1 MMPVGSALAQ
11 SDASVQITAE
21 AEPMRVEPGQ
31 PVVFSVRVE
40 GPSATVVQPPDPP
53 SVTNLRLQRRT
64 PSTQRGLSSG
74 GGPSEHHV
82 TFTWRYRALQTGV
95 ARIQPVEV
103 TVLGDTYTTEEI
115 QVQVVSE
122 ASRSADRSGAS
133 SSAGRDKNS
142 ALDPQDLFI
151 RATPTVDRMYQ
162 NEQVVVKYH
171 LLYRPKIRLR
181 HSRLAG
187 AWSAPGFWREELDVP
202 SRPVPQR
209 SRIDSR
215 TYRSIVLKRVAL
227 FPTHAG
233 SLRVDPLRI
242 EVEAQGTL
250 QMQGDAV
257 RGRFEPVELASG
269 ALSLS
274 VRSLPP
280 AAPPSFDGAVGQ
292 FSMSTDADRDSV
304 AVGSPVEVAVQVQGI
319 GNLATLSSPGLDVPS
334 EFEVYGPSVQTDID
348 RGGKQ
353 IGGTKTFTYTL
364 VPRSSG
370 RYSLSPIRFSYFD
383 PDAEQYR
390 TVRNAL
396 PTLRVTGEAAPRVV
410 GRTGDGLPVGDIAG
424 LAAAEQAQWVR
435 ADRPPLHRWPWA
447 YVALLLPVL
456 AAGGGAAYR
465 RWGGASET
473 ADTADPNASR
483 VPTQDHVHTA
493 RQHLRNGDETAF
505 YDTVEQALLTLLD
518 ERLQADS
525 AGTTRAALEQSLAR
539 HDVPKDLRDAL
550 SDLLDRCEEARF
562 APNRASPDPA
572 EAVLEEA
579 QSVLRRLDERLPE
592 APGRRPR
599 S

>member
-1 MMPVGSALAQ
+1 
-11 SDASVQITAE
+11 
-21 AEPMRVEPGQ
+21 
-31 PVVFSVRVE
+31 
-40 GPSATVVQPPDPP
+40 
-53 SVTNLRLQRRT
+53 
-64 PSTQRGLSSG
+64 
-74 GGPSEHHV
+74 
-82 TFTWRYRALQTGV
+82 
-95 ARIQPVEV
+95 
-103 TVLGDTYTTEEI
+103 
-115 QVQVVSE
+115 
-122 ASRSADRSGAS
+122 
-133 SSAGRDKNS
+133 
-142 ALDPQDLFI
+142 
-151 RATPTVDRMYQ
+151 
-162 NEQVVVKYH
+162 
-171 LLYRPKIRLR
+171 
-181 HSRLAG
+181 
-187 AWSAPGFWREELDVP
+187 
-202 SRPVPQR
+202 
-209 SRIDSR
+209 
-215 TYRSIVLKRVAL
+215 
-227 FPTHAG
+227 
-233 SLRVDPLRI
+233 
-242 EVEAQGTL
+242 
-250 QMQGDAV
+250 
-257 RGRFEPVELASG
+257 
-269 ALSLS
+269 
-274 VRSLPP
+274 
-280 AAPPSFDGAVGQ
+280 
-292 FSMSTDADRDSV
+292 MSTDVDRDSV
-304 AVGSPVEVAVQVQGI
+304 AASSPVEVAVQVQGI
-319 GNLATLSSPGLDVPS
+319 GNLATLSPPGLDVPS

-410 GRTGDGLPVGDIAG
+410 GRTGDGLPVGDVAG
-424 LAAAEQAQWVR
+424 LVAAEQAQWVR
-435 ADRPPLHRWPWA
+435 ADRSPLHRWPWA

-550 SDLLDRCEEARF
+550 FNLLDRCEEARF

-572 EAVLEEA
+572 EAMLEKA

-592 APGRRPR
+592 ASGRRPR

>member
-21 AEPMRVEPGQ
+21 AEPMRVELGQ

-209 SRIDSR
+209 SRIDGR

-280 AAPPSFDGAVGQ
+280 AAPPSFDGAVGR

-304 AVGSPVEVAVQVQGI
+304 AVSSPVEVAVQVQGI

-410 GRTGDGLPVGDIAG
+410 GRTGDGLPVGDVAG
-424 LAAAEQAQWVR
+424 LVAAEQAQWVR
-435 ADRPPLHRWPWA
+435 ADRSPLHRWPWA

-505 YDTVEQALLTLLD
+505 YDAVEQALLTLLD

-525 AGTTRAALEQSLAR
+525 AGTTRTALEQSLAR

-550 SDLLDRCEEARF
+550 FDLLDRCEEARF

-572 EAVLEEA
+572 EAMLEKA

-592 APGRRPR
+592 ASGRRPR